1 MPIGKITDVQR
12 LSTQHVTDDQ
22 HNKDIKY
29 KDQLT
34 VKILNGKFEG
44 KSTTIT
50 NEFVKSQADSERFTK
65 TIKFYYIFLKSRAT
79 PISLRKS
86 AMV

>member
-29 KDQLT
+29 KRPTYREDF
-34 VKILNGKFEG
+34 K
-44 KSTTIT
+44 
-50 NEFVKSQADSERFTK
+50 R
-65 TIKFYYIFLKSRAT
+65 
-79 PISLRKS
+79 
-86 AMV
+86 